1 MTKHIHAVPTHD
13 AFVTAACELITAAAA
28 TGIAQ
33 RGFATIGLSGG
44 STPLPIF
51 AALAADPDIDWQRWR
66 IFWGDERT
74 VGPDSPDSNYGAAK
88 AALLDKLPKPGP
100 LVMRMAG
107 EADPDAAAL
116 AYEQALRELVPPR
129 QDDPRQIPAFDLL
142 LQGMGGDGHTAS
154 LFPHT
159 AALAETERLVVA
171 NFVPKLDTTRITV
184 TYPLLNAARLVLFLV
199 SGADKAPVLDAVLNG
214 PRDVEEYPS
223 QGVVPVEGTL
233 TWLVFHSGH

>member
-1 MTKHIHAVPTHD
+1 MKNQQINYVSSQAEL
-13 AFVTAACELITAAAA
+13 VTVACELITAAAA
-28 TGIAQ
+28 AGIAQ

-51 AALAADPDIDWQRWR
+51 AALAQDADIEWRRWR

-74 VGPDSPDSNYGAAK
+74 VPPHHPDSNFGAAK

-107 EADPDAAAL
+107 EAEPDAAAL
-116 AYEQALRELVPPR
+116 AYEQALYELVPPR
-129 QDDPRQIPAFDLL
+129 REDPRQIPAFDLL
-142 LQGMGGDGHTAS
+142 IQGMGGDGHTAS

-171 NFVPKLDTTRITV
+171 NVVPQLDTTRLTV
-184 TYPLLNAARLVLFLV
+184 TYPLLNAARRVLFLV
-199 SGADKAPVLDAVLNG
+199 SGAEKADVLRTVLDG
-214 PRDVEEYPS
+214 PRDVETYPS
-223 QGVVPVEGTL
+223 QGVSPTNGTL
-233 TWLVFHSGH
+233 TWLVQS